1 MNNSIIDLHPGLIV
15 GFAVVII
22 IMLLLDLGVFNKK
35 SHEVS
40 SKEAFWWSITWI
52 ALSMVFSGVVYW
64 LYNQDEGGHALAIE
78 KFTQYQTAYWV
89 EKALSVDNLFVF
101 ILVFSFFNVPKYL
114 HHKVLFWGVLG
125 AIILRAIF
133 IFAGVELINKTYLQ
147 QFIQNDSALHYWIW
161 TIVGILSIFLGFRY
175 LKEEKAFEILAVSFG
190 VLLLIGVNVKYLVD
204 VNTLQLPEIN
214 IVLTLFGL
222 FLVYAGIKSWKEA
235 SGGDDEES
243 DFGNSKG
250 ARLVKF
256 FFKVSDNFDGAKF
269 FTIQNGVK
277 MATPLLIVIA
287 VVEFT
292 DLLFAVDSIPAIF
305 AISKDPF
312 ILYTSNIFAILG
324 LRSLYFLLAN
334 FIHMFS
340 KLPYGLAFVLAF
352 IGFKMLIAPVIHIP
366 SPVSLGIVGGILILS
381 VVLSIVFPETKEDL
395 TAKLDDD
402 LTGDG
407 LND

>member
-1 MNNSIIDLHPGLIV
+1 LKYTYLPSFDIGGWHFGLDPHNESLTSSWV
-15 GFAVVII
+15 
-22 IMLLLDLGVFNKK
+22 NK
-35 SHEVS
+35 
-40 SKEAFWWSITWI
+40 
-52 ALSMVFSGVVYW
+52 
-64 LYNQDEGGHALAIE
+64 D
-78 KFTQYQTAYWV
+78 
-89 EKALSVDNLFVF
+89 
-101 ILVFSFFNVPKYL
+101 FFRIN
-114 HHKVLFWGVLG
+114 
-125 AIILRAIF
+125 IIL
-133 IFAGVELINKTYLQ
+133 
-147 QFIQNDSALHYWIW
+147 S
-161 TIVGILSIFLGFRY
+161 
-175 LKEEKAFEILAVSFG
+175 
-190 VLLLIGVNVKYLVD
+190 
-204 VNTLQLPEIN
+204 
-214 IVLTLFGL
+214 LFGL
-222 FLVYAGIKSWKEA
+222 FLIYAGIKSWKEA
-235 SGGDDEES
+235 AGDEEEEEQ
-243 DFGNSKG
+243 DFSNSVG
-250 ARLVKF
+250 AKF
-256 FFKVSDNFDGAKF
+256 VRKLYKVSDNFDGAKF

-277 MATPLLIVIA
+277 MATPLLTVIA
-287 VVEFT
+287 VIEVT